1 MEVDYQLLTTVASG
15 TAFIFVAFASFLAKY
30 KGDKKDDT
38 EEVKEKIES
47 AIQLDDV
54 VQAMA
59 VQLTKVSSE
68 VYDVKQDNKKLR
80 TDNKELKFSVEKL
93 SQIVTV
99 KYPLAIKVINNYKT
113 VHPDTLIEIPKI
125 ILDDLEDY

>member
-68 VYDVKQDNKKLR
+68 VHNVKQDNKKLR
-80 TDNKELKFSVEKL
+80 MDNKDLKFSVEKL

-113 VHPDTLIEIPKI
+113 VHPDTIVEIPKI
-125 ILDDLEDY
+125 ILDDLEEY

>member
-54 VQAMA
+54 VQTMA
-59 VQLTKVSSE
+59 VQLTKVSAE
-68 VYDVKQDNKKLR
+68 IYDVKQDNKKLR
-80 TDNKELKFSVEKL
+80 QDNKELKFSVEKL

-125 ILDDLEDY
+125 ILDDLEEY

>member
-15 TAFIFVAFASFLAKY
+15 AAFISVAFASFLAKY
-30 KGDKKDDT
+30 KSDKKDDT

-54 VQAMA
+54 VQTMA
-59 VQLTKVSSE
+59 VQLTKVSAE
-68 VYDVKQDNKKLR
+68 IYDVKQDNKKLR
-80 TDNKELKFSVEKL
+80 QDNKELKFSVEKL

-125 ILDDLEDY
+125 ILDDLEEY

>member
-1 MEVDYQLLTTVASG
+1 MEVDYQLLTTIASG

-68 VYDVKQDNKKLR
+68 VHDVKQDNKKLR

-113 VHPDTLIEIPKI
+113 VHPDTIIEIPKI
-125 ILDDLEDY
+125 ILDDLEGY

>member
-30 KGDKKDDT
+30 KSDKKDDT

-68 VYDVKQDNKKLR
+68 VHDVKQDNKKLR
-80 TDNKELKFSVEKL
+80 MDNKDLKFSVEKL

-113 VHPDTLIEIPKI
+113 VHPDTIVEIPKI
-125 ILDDLEDY
+125 ILDDLEEY

>member
-1 MEVDYQLLTTVASG
+1 
-15 TAFIFVAFASFLAKY
+15 

-38 EEVKEKIES
+38 EEVKETIES

-68 VYDVKQDNKKLR
+68 VHDVKQDNKKLR
-80 TDNKELKFSVEKL
+80 MDNKDLKFIVDKL

-99 KYPLAIKVINNYKT
+99 KYPLAIKVINTYKT
-113 VHPDTLIEIPKI
+113 VHPDTIVEIPKI
-125 ILDDLEDY
+125 ILDDLEEY

>member
-1 MEVDYQLLTTVASG
+1 MEVDYQLLTTIASG
-15 TAFIFVAFASFLAKY
+15 TAFVFVAFASFLAKY

-68 VYDVKQDNKKLR
+68 VHDVKQDNKKLR
-80 TDNKELKFSVEKL
+80 MDNKELKFSVEKL

>member
-68 VYDVKQDNKKLR
+68 VHDVKQDNKKLR

-113 VHPDTLIEIPKI
+113 VHPDTIIEIPKI
-125 ILDDLEDY
+125 ILDDLEGY

>member
-68 VYDVKQDNKKLR
+68 VHDVKQDNKKLR
-80 TDNKELKFSVEKL
+80 MDNKDLKFSVEKL

-113 VHPDTLIEIPKI
+113 VHPDTIVEIPKI
-125 ILDDLEDY
+125 ILDDLEEY

>member
-54 VQAMA
+54 VQTMA

-68 VYDVKQDNKKLR
+68 IYDVKQDNKKLR
-80 TDNKELKFSVEKL
+80 QDNKELKFSVEKL

-125 ILDDLEDY
+125 ILDDLEEY

>member
-68 VYDVKQDNKKLR
+68 VHDVNQDNKKLR
-80 TDNKELKFSVEKL
+80 MDNKDLKFSVEKL

-113 VHPDTLIEIPKI
+113 VHPDTIVEIPKI
-125 ILDDLEDY
+125 ILDDLEEY

>member
-1 MEVDYQLLTTVASG
+1 MEVDYQLLTTIASG
-15 TAFIFVAFASFLAKY
+15 TAFIAVAFASFLAKY

-54 VQAMA
+54 VQTMA
-59 VQLTKVSSE
+59 VQLTKVSAE
-68 VYDVKQDNKKLR
+68 IYDVKQDNKKLR
-80 TDNKELKFSVEKL
+80 QDNKELKFSVEKL

-113 VHPDTLIEIPKI
+113 VHPDTIIEIPKI
-125 ILDDLEDY
+125 ILDDLEGY

>member
-30 KGDKKDDT
+30 KSDKKDDT

-68 VYDVKQDNKKLR
+68 VHDVKQDNKKLR

-113 VHPDTLIEIPKI
+113 VHPDTIIEIPKI
-125 ILDDLEDY
+125 ILDDLEGY

>member
-15 TAFIFVAFASFLAKY
+15 SAFIFVAFASFLAKY

-38 EEVKEKIES
+38 EEVKAKIES

-68 VYDVKQDNKKLR
+68 VHDVKQDNKKLR
-80 TDNKELKFSVEKL
+80 MDNKDLKFSVEKL

-113 VHPDTLIEIPKI
+113 VHPDTIVEIPKI
-125 ILDDLEDY
+125 ILDDLEEY

>member
-59 VQLTKVSSE
+59 VQLTKVTTE
-68 VYDVKQDNKKLR
+68 VHTVKVDNEKLR
-80 TDNKELKFSVEKL
+80 QDNKELKFSVEKL

-113 VHPDTLIEIPKI
+113 VHPDTIVEIPKI

>member
-1 MEVDYQLLTTVASG
+1 MEVDYQLLTTIASG
-15 TAFIFVAFASFLAKY
+15 AAFIAVAFASFLAKY
-30 KGDKKDDT
+30 KSDKKDDT

-54 VQAMA
+54 VQTMA
-59 VQLTKVSSE
+59 VQLTKVSAE
-68 VYDVKQDNKKLR
+68 IYDVKQDNKKLR
-80 TDNKELKFSVEKL
+80 QDNKELKFSVEKL

-125 ILDDLEDY
+125 ILDDLEEY

>member
-15 TAFIFVAFASFLAKY
+15 AAFISVAFASFLAKY
-30 KGDKKDDT
+30 KSDKKDDT

-54 VQAMA
+54 VQTMA
-59 VQLTKVSSE
+59 VQLTKVSAE
-68 VYDVKQDNKKLR
+68 IYDVKQDNKKLR
-80 TDNKELKFSVEKL
+80 QDNKELKFSVEKL

>member
-15 TAFIFVAFASFLAKY
+15 AAFISVAFASFLAKY
-30 KGDKKDDT
+30 KSDKKDDT

-54 VQAMA
+54 VQTMA
-59 VQLTKVSSE
+59 VQLTKVSAE
-68 VYDVKQDNKKLR
+68 IYDVKQDNKKLR

-113 VHPDTLIEIPKI
+113 VHPDTIIEIPKI
-125 ILDDLEDY
+125 ILDDLEGY

>member
-15 TAFIFVAFASFLAKY
+15 SAFIIVAFASFLAKY

-59 VQLTKVSSE
+59 VQLTKVTTE
-68 VYDVKQDNKKLR
+68 VHTVKIDNEKLR
-80 TDNKELKFSVEKL
+80 QDNKELKFSVEKL

-99 KYPLAIKVINNYKT
+99 KYPLAIKIINNYKT

-125 ILDDLEDY
+125 ILDDLEEY

>member
-15 TAFIFVAFASFLAKY
+15 AAFISVAFASFLAKY
-30 KGDKKDDT
+30 KSDKKDDT

-54 VQAMA
+54 VQTMA
-59 VQLTKVSSE
+59 VQLTKVSTE
-68 VYDVKQDNKKLR
+68 IYDVKQDNKKLR
-80 TDNKELKFSVEKL
+80 QDNKELKFSVEKL

>member
-68 VYDVKQDNKKLR
+68 VHDVKQDNKKLR
-80 TDNKELKFSVEKL
+80 TDNRELKFSVEKL

-113 VHPDTLIEIPKI
+113 VHPDTIVEIPKI
-125 ILDDLEDY
+125 ILDDLEEY

>member
-68 VYDVKQDNKKLR
+68 IYDVKQDNKKLR

-113 VHPDTLIEIPKI
+113 VHPDTIIEIPKI
-125 ILDDLEDY
+125 ILDDLEEY

>member
-15 TAFIFVAFASFLAKY
+15 TAFISVAFASFLAKY
-30 KGDKKDDT
+30 KSDKKDDT

-54 VQAMA
+54 VQTMA
-59 VQLTKVSSE
+59 VQLTKVSTE
-68 VYDVKQDNKKLR
+68 VYEVKRDNEKLR
-80 TDNKELKFSVEKL
+80 LDNKELKSNVEKL

-99 KYPLAIKVINNYKT
+99 KYPMAIKIINTYRIE
-113 VHPDTLIEIPKI
+113 HPETLIEIPKI
-125 ILDDLEDY
+125 ILDDLKEY

>member
-30 KGDKKDDT
+30 KSDKKDDT

-68 VYDVKQDNKKLR
+68 VHHVKQDNKKLR
-80 TDNKELKFSVEKL
+80 MDNKDLKFSVEKL

-125 ILDDLEDY
+125 ILDDLEEY

>member
-68 VYDVKQDNKKLR
+68 VHDVKQDNKKLR
-80 TDNKELKFSVEKL
+80 MDNKDLKFSVEKL

-113 VHPDTLIEIPKI
+113 VHPDTIVEIPKI
-125 ILDDLEDY
+125 ILADLEEY

>member
-15 TAFIFVAFASFLAKY
+15 AAFIAVAFASFLAKY
-30 KGDKKDDT
+30 KGYKKDDT

-54 VQAMA
+54 VQTMA

-68 VYDVKQDNKKLR
+68 IYKVKLDNDKLR
-80 TDNKELKFSVEKL
+80 QDNKELKFSVEKL
-93 SQIVTV
+93 NQIVTI
-99 KYPLAIKVINNYKT
+99 KYPMAIKIINTYRIE
-113 VHPDTLIEIPKI
+113 HPETLIEIPKI
-125 ILDDLEDY
+125 ILDDLEEY

>member
-68 VYDVKQDNKKLR
+68 VHDVKQDNKKLR

-113 VHPDTLIEIPKI
+113 VHPDTIVEIPKI
-125 ILDDLEDY
+125 ILDDLEEY

>member
-80 TDNKELKFSVEKL
+80 MDNKDLKFSVEKL

-125 ILDDLEDY
+125 ILDDLEEY

>member
-30 KGDKKDDT
+30 KSDKKDDT

-54 VQAMA
+54 VQTMA
-59 VQLTKVSSE
+59 IQLTKVSTE
-68 VYDVKQDNKKLR
+68 IYDVKQDNKKLR
-80 TDNKELKFSVEKL
+80 QDNKELKFSVEKL

>member
-1 MEVDYQLLTTVASG
+1 MEVDYQLLTTIASG
-15 TAFIFVAFASFLAKY
+15 TAFVFVAFASFLAKY

-54 VQAMA
+54 GQAMA

-68 VYDVKQDNKKLR
+68 VHDVKQDNKKLR
-80 TDNKELKFSVEKL
+80 MDNKELKFSVEKL

>member
-68 VYDVKQDNKKLR
+68 VHDVKQDNKKLR
-80 TDNKELKFSVEKL
+80 MDNKDLKFSVEKL

-113 VHPDTLIEIPKI
+113 VHPDTIIEIPKI
-125 ILDDLEDY
+125 ILDDLEGY